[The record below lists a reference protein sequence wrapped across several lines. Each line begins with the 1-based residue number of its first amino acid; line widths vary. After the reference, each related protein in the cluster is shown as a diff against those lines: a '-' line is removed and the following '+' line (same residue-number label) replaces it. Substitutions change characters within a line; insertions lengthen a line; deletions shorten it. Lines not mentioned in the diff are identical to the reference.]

1 METEK
6 IISYFKELSS
16 IPRQS
21 GDEKAV
27 SDYLVNFAKE
37 LGLWAKQDEDYNVLV
52 KKPAT
57 VGMENRETIILQGHM
72 DMVYVVASDVEHCYQ
87 NGIEVIDDGEFL
99 RANGTTLGA
108 DNGIAIA
115 YGMMLM
121 ASKDI
126 PHPPLEFIFTSKEE
140 IGLLGGASV
149 DISELEGKRVI
160 NLDSEEEGMFCSGC
174 AGGVGAC
181 IKLPIEREKTE
192 TLSVPLHIYMGG
204 LKGGHS
210 GMEIQLER
218 GNAIQLF
225 GRLLQRLEMYRAK
238 IGKIES
244 VGKFN
249 AIASAGNILCYV
261 NREAV
266 SKIKEEIAELERELK
281 NELSPADDIEIVVR
295 EEKTV
300 SDCEVF
306 TEKTADTL
314 KKFLILM
321 PQGVMHMSSAV
332 EGLVQTSVNTGC
344 MEETDGYLLFHSA
357 LRSSVETQKQFLV
370 SQIQTIVDVLGMECE
385 WSGEYPGWQYR
396 ETSKLREIATEKYR
410 ELFGKEPKIEAV
422 HAGLECGYWAEKIKD
437 ADILSIGPDMIDV
450 HTPNERVSKQSI
462 AHVWELLKAI
472 LS

>member
-37 LGLWAKQDEDYNVLV
+37 LGLWAKQDENYNVIV
-52 KKPAT
+52 KKSAT
-57 VGMENRETIILQGHM
+57 DGMKKREPIILQGHM
-72 DMVYVVASDVEHCYQ
+72 DMVYVIASDVEHCYQ
-87 NGIEVIDDGEFL
+87 DGIEVIDDGEFL

-121 ASKDI
+121 ASKNI

-181 IKLPIEREKTE
+181 IKLPIKREKIE
-192 TLSVPLHIYMGG
+192 TQSVPIYIHMGG

-210 GMEIQLER
+210 GMEIQFER

-225 GRLLQRLEMYRAK
+225 GRVLQRLEKYNAK
-238 IGKIES
+238 IGRIES
-244 VGKFN
+244 AGKFN
-249 AIASAGNILCYV
+249 AIASTGEILCYV
-261 NREAV
+261 NAEAISNV
-266 SKIKEEIAELERELK
+266 KEEIAELERELK
-281 NELSPADDIEIVVR
+281 NELSPADNIEIVVR
-295 EEKTV
+295 EEKAV

-314 KKFLILM
+314 KKFLVLM
-321 PQGVMHMSSAV
+321 PQGVVHMSPAV

-344 MEETDGYLLFHSA
+344 MEEEGDYLLFHSA

-396 ETSKLREIATEKYR
+396 EDSKLREIATEKYR

-437 ADILSIGPDMIDV
+437 ADILSIGPDMLDV

-462 AHVWELLKAI
+462 EHVWELLKAI

>member
-6 IISYFKELSS
+6 IISYFKELST

-27 SDYLVNFAKE
+27 SDYLIKFAKE

-57 VGMENRETIILQGHM
+57 EGMEKRETIILQGHM
-72 DMVYVVASDVEHCYQ
+72 DMVYVVAQGIEHCYQ
-87 NGIEVIDDGEFL
+87 DGIEVVDDGVFL

-108 DNGIAIA
+108 DNGVAIS

-121 ASKDI
+121 ASEDI

-140 IGLLGGASV
+140 IGLLGGKSV
-149 DISELEGKRVI
+149 DISELEGTRVI

-181 IKLPIEREKTE
+181 IKLPVEREKIE
-192 TLSVPLHIYMGG
+192 EALVPLHIYIGG

-218 GNAIQLF
+218 GNAIQLL
-225 GRLLQRLEMYRAK
+225 GRVLLCLEKYNVR
-238 IGKIES
+238 IGKADSI
-244 VGKFN
+244 GKFN
-249 AIASAGNILCYV
+249 AIASVGEIVCYV
-261 NREAV
+261 KAEQISKVKEA
-266 SKIKEEIAELERELK
+266 IAELEKELK
-281 NELSPADDIEIVVR
+281 NELSPADNVEIIVS

-306 TEKTADTL
+306 TEKTAKTL
-314 KKFLILM
+314 KEFLLLM
-321 PQGVMHMSSAV
+321 LQGVIHMSAAV

-344 MEETDGYLLFHSA
+344 MEEKDGYLLFHSA

-370 SQIQTIVDVLGMECE
+370 NRIQTIVDVLGMECE
-385 WSGEYPGWQYR
+385 WSGEYPGWQYK
-396 ETSKLREIATEKYR
+396 ENSKLREIATQKYR
-410 ELFGKEPKIEAV
+410 ELFGKEPRIEAI

-437 ADILSIGPDMIDV
+437 ADILSIGPDMLDV

-462 AHVWELLKAI
+462 KNVWELLKAI
-472 LS
+472 LA

>member
-27 SDYLVNFAKE
+27 SDYLVNFARG
-37 LGLWAKQDEDYNVLV
+37 LGLWAKQDKDYNVLV

-57 VGMENRETIILQGHM
+57 AGMEKRDTIILQGHM
-72 DMVYVVASDVEHCYQ
+72 DMVYVVAADTNHDYQ
-87 NGIEVIDDGEFL
+87 DGIEVIDDGEFL
-99 RANGTTLGA
+99 HANGTTLGA

-121 ASKDI
+121 ASEDI
-126 PHPPLEFIFTSKEE
+126 PHPPLEFIFTAKEE

-225 GRLLQRLEMYRAK
+225 GRLLQRLERYHAK

-266 SKIKEEIAELERELK
+266 SKVKEEIAELERELK

-306 TEKTADTL
+306 TEKTTDAL

-344 MEETDGYLLFHSA
+344 MEEADGCLLFHSA

-396 ETSKLREIATEKYR
+396 ETSKLREIATEKYK

-450 HTPNERVSKQSI
+450 HTPNERVAKQSI